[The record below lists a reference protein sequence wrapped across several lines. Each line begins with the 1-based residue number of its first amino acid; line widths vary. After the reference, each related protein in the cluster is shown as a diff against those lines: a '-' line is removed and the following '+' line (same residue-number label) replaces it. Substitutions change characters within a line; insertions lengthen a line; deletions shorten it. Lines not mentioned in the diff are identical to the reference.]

1 MTATTTSAVEIHV
14 ADLVAPVTSPPIV
27 DGAVA
32 VANGLIVAVGTERD
46 ILATQPNAV
55 VTRWPGLI
63 TPGLVN
69 AHTHLQYTSFAAV
82 GAQPYE
88 NYTDW
93 SIRFNEEYA
102 ARQHDDW
109 TIAYRAGAEQMVR
122 NGITAIGDIVTDFEC
137 RDILHDLDIPGVAY
151 LELIGIDL
159 DDWNNGVG
167 TGLRQAVLD
176 GATSPSNRVGISPH
190 APYSIDAPVLT
201 KMADLARE
209 LDVRLHIHVA
219 ESDGEDELY
228 RTGTGSLADRLRIVS
243 TRRVALLENGGAGLG
258 AAAFVQSL
266 GVLGPTCHV
275 AHGVYLGSDGRA
287 IMAADQTL
295 VALCPRS
302 NLIVGVDSPP
312 VADFLRE
319 AVPFAIGTDSLT
331 SSPSLDLLDDVAEL
345 HRLATASG
353 MAPPDLSHR
362 LLRAATL
369 HGAQAL
375 GLDHSLGSLEV
386 GKRADLA
393 VFGVTSIDEL
403 TQSGAG
409 RCRGTIIAGEIRHR
423 IVGAPPPRPRRP
435 ATLRPIPDQ

>member
-1 MTATTTSAVEIHV
+1 VTATTTSAVEIHV

-32 VANGLIVAVGTERD
+32 VANGLIVAIGTEQD
-46 ILATQPNAV
+46 IVATHPNAV
-55 VTRWPGLI
+55 ATRWPGLL

-93 SIRFNEEYA
+93 SIRFNQEYA
-102 ARQHDDW
+102 ERQHDDW
-109 TIAYRAGAEQMVR
+109 TIPYRAGAEQMVR

-167 TGLRQAVLD
+167 DGLRQAVLN

-228 RTGTGSLADRLRIVS
+228 RAGTGSLADRLRIVT

-266 GVLGPTCHV
+266 GVLGPSCHI
-275 AHGVYLGSDGRA
+275 AHGVYLGSEGRA
-287 IMAADQTL
+287 IMAAEQTL
-295 VALCPRS
+295 IALCPRS

-319 AVPFAIGTDSLT
+319 AVPFAVGTDSLT
-331 SSPSLDLLDDVAEL
+331 SSPSLELLDDVAEL
-345 HRLATASG
+345 HRLAEANG
-353 MAPPDLSHR
+353 IEAPDLGHQ

-375 GLDHSLGSLEV
+375 GLDEILGSLEV
-386 GKRADLA
+386 DKRADFA
-393 VFGVTSIDEL
+393 VFDVVDVEDL
-403 TQSGAG
+403 VKSGAG
-409 RCRGTIIAGEIRHR
+409 RCAATIIAGQVRHR
-423 IVGAPPPRPRRP
+423 KRRG
-435 ATLRPIPDQ
+435 